1 VKLLRR
7 GSKATNTISLRQQAG
22 RTGNVQ
28 GPAAINPDSVAPAA
42 ALRRNL
48 PTYFT
53 CQPAPD
59 LKGG

>member
-7 GSKATNTISLRQQAG
+7 GSKATNTNSLPQQAG

-28 GPAAINPDSVAPAA
+28 GPAAINPDSVAHAA

-48 PTYFT
+48 CELFS
-53 CQPAPD
+53 CASQHQA
-59 LKGG
+59 